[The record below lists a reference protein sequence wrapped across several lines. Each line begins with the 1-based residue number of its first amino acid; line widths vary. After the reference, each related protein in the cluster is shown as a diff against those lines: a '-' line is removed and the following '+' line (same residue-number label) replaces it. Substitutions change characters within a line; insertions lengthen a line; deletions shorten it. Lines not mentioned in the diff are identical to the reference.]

1 MPYLFPHIGYALS
14 LFWRKGIPI
23 VRNENGKTQI
33 FAALQVLFNIILM
46 KSMLKNSCK
55 AAKIEIVKTT
65 ALQELDLIS
74 RVKLA
79 AGGQP

>member
-1 MPYLFPHIGYALS
+1 
-14 LFWRKGIPI
+14 
-23 VRNENGKTQI
+23 
-33 FAALQVLFNIILM
+33 M

-74 RVKLA
+74 RVKLS
-79 AGGQP
+79 AGGQPWTAAKLENEKPEITPKLEKKLWTYISTEPQTA

>member
-1 MPYLFPHIGYALS
+1 
-14 LFWRKGIPI
+14 
-23 VRNENGKTQI
+23 
-33 FAALQVLFNIILM
+33 M

-79 AGGQP
+79 AGGQPWTAAKCRKWKTWNTSKTRKKIMNIYFYWASGNIILLIQQ